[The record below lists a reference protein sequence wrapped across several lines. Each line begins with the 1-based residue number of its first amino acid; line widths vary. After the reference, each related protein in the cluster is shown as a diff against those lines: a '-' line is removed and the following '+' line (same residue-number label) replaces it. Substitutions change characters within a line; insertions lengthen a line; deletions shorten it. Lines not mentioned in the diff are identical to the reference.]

1 MLSVNTTSKK
11 EVACGIMFYE
21 NKVLMGLRSSTGKD
35 PGIWEFPGGKQESG
49 ETLHQCL
56 HREWKE
62 ELNLDIRIVDE
73 LISVNTSGH
82 KCHFY
87 IGFIKKIESLE
98 VIVHDKVR
106 LVDVEK
112 LNELN
117 LFPEDY
123 KILHLLSSYLNQ
135 LQR

>member
-49 ETLHQCL
+49 ETLYECL
-56 HREWKE
+56 YREWKE

-87 IGFIKKIESLE
+87 VGVIKNIENLE
-98 VIVHDKVR
+98 VIVHDKVQ

-112 LNELN
+112 LNEFN

-123 KILHLLSSYLNQ
+123 KVIALLSCYLHQ